1 VKSVSDRAN
10 CISQQL
16 LDMCEECTP
25 AIWPIVV
32 RTQGSAPRDAGASMI
47 VTAKTT
53 VGTIG
58 GGHLEL
64 KSIAQARAMLNV
76 KTDVAT
82 QRHFPLGP
90 ALGQCCGGAV
100 SVLFVPVVE
109 SMCDELLRLQRVEN
123 YGGPFEVNRVI
134 DTGETV
140 SAMLNFTPWR
150 VWVFGAGHVGKAIV
164 EAMSALPCRI
174 TWVDERDAE
183 FPEHIPSNVEVLASP
198 APADEVR
205 HIPAGAQVLVLTH
218 SHALDLE
225 ICFALLKR
233 DDLSYCG
240 LIGSATKAAT
250 FRKRFS
256 ERGITDVQSSRIM
269 CPIGRHEIRSKH
281 PSVIA
286 VGVAADLACKN
297 ELFYKNAILQRLKPQ
312 NVVF

>member
-1 VKSVSDRAN
+1 VTYLADTLLKAVSND
-10 CISQQL
+10 
-16 LDMCEECTP
+16 P
-25 AIWPIVV
+25 AIWLIVA
-32 RTQGSAPRDAGASMI
+32 RAQGSVPREAGASMI

-53 VGTIG
+53 LGTIG

-64 KSIAQARAMLNV
+64 KSIEQARAMLNA

-82 QRHFPLGP
+82 QRHFSLGP

-109 SMCDELLRLQRVEN
+109 SMCDELLQLQHVEHQ
-123 YGGPFEVNRVI
+123 GGSFEVNRVV
-134 DTGETV
+134 DTGDSITATL
-140 SAMLNFTPWR
+140 SFNSWH
-150 VWVFGAGHVGKAIV
+150 VWVFGAGHVGKAVV
-164 EAMSALPCRI
+164 EVMSTLPCRI
-174 TWVDERDAE
+174 IWVDERDAE
-183 FPEHIPSNVEVLASP
+183 FPSNVSCSVSVLASP
-198 APADEVR
+198 TPADEVR

-256 ERGITDVQSSRIM
+256 ERGIADVQSSRIM
-269 CPIGRHEIRSKH
+269 CPIGKPESKSKH
-281 PSVIA
+281 PGVIA
-286 VGVAADLACKN
+286 VGVAADLIYRN
-297 ELFYKNAILQRLKPQ
+297 ELLRKNAT
-312 NVVF
+312 